1 MFYHVKSRTEIYRN
15 HKPEWSVCLGHM
27 ICKYCQACV
36 ARQFPLSEGAG
47 HVSRAVGRLRQPSMP
62 VHWFRAH
69 GLRMR
74 KLHCYR
80 VEFSR
85 LTCVSRTESDWNS
98 RMYCLVPVRD
108 LATPLG
114 TQFGPLTNS
123 SGSTFAPL
131 SPLPTQFGPLSTV
144 PLPLGSRYT

>member
-1 MFYHVKSRTEIYRN
+1 MAGFPNPLPDTLYLLLVGLFVY
-15 HKPEWSVCLGHM
+15 
-27 ICKYCQACV
+27 ACV
-36 ARQFPLSEGAG
+36 FGRAYACLPGCSYLCLAARTC
-47 HVSRAVGRLRQPSMP
+47 VSRAVGRLRQPSTP

-108 LATPLG
+108 LATPLA

-131 SPLPTQFGPLSTV
+131 SPLPTKFGPLGTV